1 MARAAPPARRARSQA
16 TGRRV
21 PRIPSATAIKWT
33 QAQVRDARTP
43 RMVTLSPTIPKSA
56 AAAAREFSMNKITVA
71 LLLLLL
77 FAASSFAKKEKSAK
91 DENLLLQLEA
101 NFAADVAKHGHDA
114 FLTYF
119 AEDGVEIVDGG
130 GINDKDAMRKQPPW
144 PEGTTLTWTPVHAE
158 MAASGD
164 LGYTYGNY
172 VYTAKNKEGKLV
184 ANYGKYT
191 SIWKK
196 QKDGQWKVVVDMGNS
211 SPDPK
216 TGK

>member
-1 MARAAPPARRARSQA
+1 
-16 TGRRV
+16 
-21 PRIPSATAIKWT
+21 
-33 QAQVRDARTP
+33 
-43 RMVTLSPTIPKSA
+43 MVTLSPDTSKLLA
-56 AAAAREFSMNKITVA
+56 AAAARELSMKRITVA
-71 LLLLLL
+71 LLLL
-77 FAASSFAKKEKSAK
+77 FAATSFATKQKSPTGS
-91 DENLLLQLEA
+91 DLLVQLEA

-119 AEDGVEIVDGG
+119 AEDGVEIVDDGG
-130 GINDKDAMRKQPPW
+130 FDTKDAMRKRDPW

-216 TGK
+216 AGK

>member
-1 MARAAPPARRARSQA
+1 MKQ
-16 TGRRV
+16 
-21 PRIPSATAIKWT
+21 
-33 QAQVRDARTP
+33 
-43 RMVTLSPTIPKSA
+43 
-56 AAAAREFSMNKITVA
+56 ITVA
-71 LLLLLL
+71 FLLLLAATSVATKQKSAQGSDLL
-77 FAASSFAKKEKSAK
+77 F
-91 DENLLLQLEA
+91 QLEA

-119 AEDGVEIVDGG
+119 AEDGVELVDGG
-130 GINDKDAMRKQPPW
+130 GINTKDAMRKQPPW
-144 PEGTTLTWTPVHAE
+144 PEGTTLTWTPVKAE

-216 TGK
+216 SGK

>member
-1 MARAAPPARRARSQA
+1 M
-16 TGRRV
+16 
-21 PRIPSATAIKWT
+21 I
-33 QAQVRDARTP
+33 
-43 RMVTLSPTIPKSA
+43 TLSPDDPHQPA
-56 AAAAREFSMNKITVA
+56 AAAAREYPMNKVTVA
-71 LLLLLL
+71 VLLL
-77 FAASSFAKKEKSAK
+77 FAAVSFATKQKSPTGP
-91 DENLLLQLEA
+91 DLLIQLETD
-101 NFAADVAKHGHDA
+101 FAADVAKHGHDA

-130 GINDKDAMRKQPPW
+130 GIDTKDAMRQQPPW
-144 PEGTTLTWTPVHAE
+144 PEGTSLTWAPVKAE

-172 VYTAKNKEGKLV
+172 VYAAKNKDGKLT
-184 ANYGKYT
+184 ASYGKYT

-196 QKDGQWKVVVDMGNS
+196 QKDGKWKVVVDMGNS

>member
-1 MARAAPPARRARSQA
+1 
-16 TGRRV
+16 
-21 PRIPSATAIKWT
+21 
-33 QAQVRDARTP
+33 
-43 RMVTLSPTIPKSA
+43 
-56 AAAAREFSMNKITVA
+56 MNKVTIA
-71 LLLLLL
+71 LLLLIF
-77 FAASSFAKKEKSAK
+77 FAAASVATRQKSPTGSG
-91 DENLLLQLEA
+91 LLIQLEA
-101 NFAADVAKHGHDA
+101 DFAADVAKHGHDA

-130 GINDKDAMRKQPPW
+130 GIDTKDAMRKQPPW
-144 PEGTTLTWTPVHAE
+144 SEGTSLTWTPVKAE
-158 MAASGD
+158 MSASGD

-172 VYTAKNKEGKLV
+172 VYTAKNKDGKLV

-216 TGK
+216 SGK

>member
-1 MARAAPPARRARSQA
+1 MTAPSLA
-16 TGRRV
+16 TSRHSG
-21 PRIPSATAIKWT
+21 PEKIMK
-33 QAQVRDARTP
+33 RT
-43 RMVTLSPTIPKSA
+43 T
-56 AAAAREFSMNKITVA
+56 A
-71 LLLLLL
+71 LLLLLI
-77 FAASSFAKKEKSAK
+77 AAISSAK
-91 DENLLLQLEA
+91 DQNKPLAEADLLRQLEA

-119 AEDGVEIVDGG
+119 ADDGVEVVDGG
-130 GINDKDAMRKQPPW
+130 GFNTKDEMRKQPPW
-144 PEGTTLTWTPVHAE
+144 PDGTTLTWTPVKAE

-164 LGYTYGNY
+164 LGYTYGSY

-216 TGK
+216 AGK

>member
-1 MARAAPPARRARSQA
+1 MNRITMA
-16 TGRRV
+16 V
-21 PRIPSATAIKWT
+21 
-33 QAQVRDARTP
+33 
-43 RMVTLSPTIPKSA
+43 
-56 AAAAREFSMNKITVA
+56 

-77 FAASSFAKKEKSAK
+77 AATSVATKQKSLQGA
-91 DENLLLQLEA
+91 DLLRQLEA
-101 NFAADVAKHGHDA
+101 DFAADVAKHGHDA

-119 AEDGVEIVDGG
+119 SEDGVELVDGG
-130 GINDKDAMRKQPPW
+130 GINTKDDMRQQPPW
-144 PEGTTLTWTPVHAE
+144 PEGTTLTWMPVKAE

-196 QKDGQWKVVVDMGNS
+196 QKDGQWKVIVDMGNS

-216 TGK
+216 SGK